1 MTLAALDITLDVRGP
16 APRWHFAP
24 VAGPDVGRG
33 IVGRTAPEA
42 VEMVPRIFNL
52 CAAAH
57 ATAAHAAL
65 GLAARPGDAVR
76 REAAAR
82 EECVR
87 EHARAVLAE
96 WPALV
101 GGAPD
106 RDGLR
111 LLGAPDRSAL
121 RRHLLGPDLDLAGA
135 SPAALDAWLGQGAS
149 PTARLLRLIRRQL
162 RPEWGRV
169 ELKPPGADDI
179 AAALAAGAPV
189 NARETTALDGW
200 RQAPLI
206 EALRA
211 GEGTSLFVRL
221 LARLLDLLAGL
232 DDDCRLPQ
240 PPRSLLPGLGLAR
253 AARGLLAHRARLSE
267 GRVCDYRIIA
277 PSAWNLAPDGLL
289 ARMLAALP
297 LGAQTP
303 MLARI
308 ALAGV
313 NPCVPVR
320 LRFDAREGACHA

>member
-1 MTLAALDITLDVRGP
+1 MSLGALDITLAARGP

-24 VAGPDVGRG
+24 VAGPDVERHL
-33 IVGRTAPEA
+33 VGRTAGEA
-42 VEMVPRIFNL
+42 AQMLPRIFNL

-57 ATAAHAAL
+57 AGAAHAAL
-65 GLAARPGDAVR
+65 GLPASAVDAAR

-82 EECVR
+82 EECR
-87 EHARAVLAE
+87 RDHARAVLAE

-101 GGAPD
+101 GGALD

-111 LLGAPDRSAL
+111 LLAAPDRAAL
-121 RRHLLGPDLDLAGA
+121 RHHLLGADLDLAGA
-135 SPAALDAWLGQGAS
+135 TPATLEAWLVRGAS
-149 PTARLLRLIRRQL
+149 PVARLLRRIRQQV

-169 ELKPPGADDI
+169 DLDQPDADDI
-179 AAALAAGAPV
+179 VATLETGAPGA
-189 NARETTALDGW
+189 ARETTALDRW

-206 EALRA
+206 GALRA

-221 LARLLDLLAGL
+221 LARLLELVAGL
-232 DDDCRLPQ
+232 DDGDPPPPLP
-240 PPRSLLPGLGLAR
+240 PGLPPGIGLAR
-253 AARGLLAHRARLSE
+253 AARGLLAHRACLRE
-267 GRVCDYRIIA
+267 GRVFDYRIVP
-277 PSAWNLAPDGLL
+277 PSAWNLAPGGLL

-320 LRFDAREGACHA
+320 LRFEAREGVCHA